1 MKTSW
6 TLVRSRLNTSNNTN
20 PGHLVQLQR
29 LPVWW
34 KREMKWENVNKN
46 LSPLQHRTQWG
57 RQRIAWNC
65 FWMHLSIRTWWKLDM
80 VTVSKEIVIVIM
92 ITMCYCFYYLIS
104 LQGRRLPARS
114 NLITI
119 DTASGESYSRIS
131 FIFSNI
137 LCFRLRSTW
146 Q

>member
-1 MKTSW
+1 MENYLGTFQVEYIQQYESRTSCSTAAFACPMKM
-6 TLVRSRLNTSNNTN
+6 R
-20 PGHLVQLQR
+20 
-29 LPVWW
+29 
-34 KREMKWENVNKN
+34 KRKENVKRN

-119 DTASGESYSRIS
+119 DAASCESYSHIS
-131 FIFSNI
+131 FIFSKI
-137 LCFRLRSTW
+137 LCFRLRFTW